1 MVGKLTLDKAGRIV
15 LPKPLRDELQLQA
28 GDTLELEST
37 GNEIILR
44 PAANTGQMRKEHG
57 VWVFHS
63 GEPLTPE
70 MVEKTAREVQEERDR
85 RIRGEDS

>member
-1 MVGKLTLDKAGRIV
+1 MVGKLTMDKAGRIV
-15 LPKPLRDELQLQA
+15 LPKPLRDEMQLQA
-28 GDTLELEST
+28 GDTLELESA

-44 PAANTGQMRKEHG
+44 PTGNAGQMRKERG

-85 RIRGEDS
+85 RIRSEDS

>member
-1 MVGKLTLDKAGRIV
+1 MLARLTLDKAGRIV

-28 GDTLELEST
+28 GDTLEVESS
-37 GNEIILR
+37 GNQIILR

-57 VWVFHS
+57 IWVFRS

-85 RIRGEDS
+85 HIWGEDS